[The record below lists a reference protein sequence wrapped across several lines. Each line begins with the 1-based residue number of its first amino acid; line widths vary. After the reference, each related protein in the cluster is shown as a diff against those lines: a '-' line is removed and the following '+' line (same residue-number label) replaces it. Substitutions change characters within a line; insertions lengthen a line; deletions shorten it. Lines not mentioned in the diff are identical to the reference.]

1 MGIGSWFQRKKDQ
14 AVNVV
19 KKVVDKTVDV
29 AVGAVKGVFN
39 IALSPFTG
47 GFDIPDFNVDTTAA
61 IDNTTTVDF
70 TPSNTAIPVCY
81 GKYVERAVKN
91 IFVDTAGDKNQYL
104 YMCGVIGL
112 GMTQDDNYG
121 SRLWNLLI
129 DDQVCDIKTARAV
142 KGYKPGN
149 YTTVFEQGVSV
160 NDTTFPGDG
169 YPRFGGRQLF
179 FGTTALRQPPTY
191 EVKTGTFK
199 NRVRF
204 QLFDG
209 SDSQPASDLLKESPR
224 WNDDHRLR
232 GVQYIA
238 LRFEWNNDEI
248 TDENGDNLTNPF
260 SSLPRVVVMAP
271 GKNVPKLVR
280 EKNADPGY
288 EHDTDTTS
296 TGVVATMPAPADYSV
311 TFASGAYSH
320 TATRQ
325 DGYDVSGNPVEILL
339 DYMLNDRYGAGIP
352 LSKIDQN
359 SFINAAVAC
368 GRLRAENSTA
378 GSNFATNNY
387 QLIYEGVL
395 SIKHFPNLRLRRN
408 VGIDELGDGKLLYPN
423 SVYYR
428 QFVIDTGMT
437 HLQNINRILTSMGG
451 IMPFVNGKFKL
462 TIENAGTPDNSYD
475 IPSDSDLKASHTMTF
490 NDDNIIDGIS
500 FNGGALE
507 NTFNQ
512 IKVNFTDIEE
522 RSQNNSVVW
531 PPKTDAQYKLFR
543 KEDND
548 QDLVGN
554 VTNAGIVNA
563 AHATHYAKVLV
574 AKSRRQ
580 QSISFKTTE
589 SATDLTAGDL
599 IRVTSTTLNFDH
611 MFRITNMTMNQDG
624 DIEITA
630 IRHYPNNYD
639 FDDVNL
645 FDNMISFNR
654 FVTNKLRKRPVI
666 NTVRNRFRQP
676 QGLLVRSKAT
686 PGLVFSKTNR
696 SDLLVTWK
704 DGNINA
710 NNNQY
715 EVQVKKNTDANA
727 QFVSLGTTR
736 NQEFTVTTEFFV
748 AGQKLTIRVR
758 AINQNGD
765 RSSFASTSVSSK
777 SYFGGEFEDNVFP
790 FPKNYMDGAISTLSS
805 GGGAGTTVTTP
816 VTIKRN
822 DTGEI

>member
-1 MGIGSWFQRKKDQ
+1 MGIGSWFQKKKDQ

-19 KKVVDKTVDV
+19 KKTIDKTIDV

-61 IDNTTTVDF
+61 INQATTVDF

-91 IFVDTAGDKNQYL
+91 VFIDTAGDKNQYL

-112 GMTQDDNYG
+112 GLTQDDNYG

-129 DDQVCDIKTARAV
+129 DDQVCDIKTAMVVANDNL
-142 KGYKPGN
+142 PGI
-149 YTTVFEQGVSV
+149 YTTRNTTESVSSAKIRQ
-160 NDTTFPGDG
+160 DG
-169 YPRFGGRQLF
+169 YPRFGGMGINRNF
-179 FGTTALRQPPTY
+179 TRQPPIY

-209 SDSQPASDLLKESPR
+209 SDIQPASELLKESPR

-232 GVQYIA
+232 GIQYIA

-260 SSLPRVVVMAP
+260 SGLPRVVVMAP

-280 EKNADPGY
+280 EKNSDPGY
-288 EHDTDTTS
+288 EHDTDTSTTS
-296 TGVVATMPAPADYSV
+296 DVATMPTPADYSV

-339 DYMLNDRYGAGIP
+339 DYMLNDRWGAGIP

-368 GRLRAENSTA
+368 GRLRSENSIA

-387 QLIYEGVL
+387 QSIYDGVGT
-395 SIKHFPNLRLRRN
+395 IQHYPNLVFRRN
-408 VGIDELGDGKLLYPN
+408 VGIDEIGDGKLLYPN

-462 TIENAGTPDNSYD
+462 TIENAGTPDNSYH

-490 NDDNIIDGIS
+490 TDDNIIGGIS

-531 PPKTDAQYKLFR
+531 PPKTDAQYSKFL

-548 QDLVGN
+548 QALVGN

-630 IRHYPNNYD
+630 FRHYGDNYD
-639 FDDVNL
+639 FDDINL
-645 FDNMISFNR
+645 FDNQISFNR
-654 FVTNKLRKRPVI
+654 FITSKLRKRPVI

-686 PGLVFSKTNR
+686 PGLVLGKGNR

-704 DGNINA
+704 DGNINS

-715 EVQVKKNTDANA
+715 EVQVKKNTDANQ

-736 NQEFTVTTEFFV
+736 NQEFTISTEFFV
-748 AGQKLTIRVR
+748 PGQKLTVRVS
-758 AINQNGD
+758 AENWQGA
-765 RSSFASTSVSSK
+765 RSSFASTTVSTK
-777 SYFGGEFEDNVFP
+777 AYFGGEFEDNVFP
-790 FPKNYMDGAISTLSS
+790 FPKNYMDGSLSGISS
-805 GGGAGTTVTTP
+805 GGGAGTNVTTP
-816 VTIKRN
+816 DTIQRN

>member
-1 MGIGSWFQRKKDQ
+1 MGIGSWFQKTKDK

-19 KKVVDKTVDV
+19 KKTIDTVVGV
-29 AVGAVKGVFN
+29 VKGVVN
-39 IALSPFTG
+39 LVTGPFTG
-47 GFDIPDFNVDTTAA
+47 GFDIPDLYNDAMQSSA
-61 IDNTTTVDF
+61 IDQATTVDF
-70 TPSNTAIPVCY
+70 NPSNKAIPVCY
-81 GKYVERAVKN
+81 GKFVERAVKN

-121 SRLWNLLI
+121 SRLWNLII
-129 DDQVCDIKTARAV
+129 DDQVCDIKTARSV
-142 KGYKPGN
+142 KGYKPAH
-149 YTTVFEQGVSV
+149 YTTIFEQGVSV

-169 YPRFGGRQLF
+169 YPRFGGRQI
-179 FGTTALRQPPTY
+179 FGNRTPALRQPPTY

-232 GVQYIA
+232 GIQYIA
-238 LRFEWNNDEI
+238 LRFEWTNDEI

-260 SSLPRVVVMAP
+260 SGLPRVVVMAP

-280 EKNADPGY
+280 EKNSDPGY

-296 TGVVATMPAPADYSV
+296 TGVVATMPAPADWSV

-325 DGYDVSGNPVEILL
+325 NGYDVSGNPVEILL

-368 GRLRAENSTA
+368 GRLRSENSIA

-387 QLIYEGVL
+387 QLIYDGVGT
-395 SIKHFPNLRLRRN
+395 IQHYPNLVFRRN
-408 VGIDELGDGKLLYPN
+408 VGIEAVGDGRLTYPN

-428 QFVIDTGMT
+428 QFVIDTGRT
-437 HLQNINRILTSMGG
+437 HLENINRILTSMGG

-490 NDDNIIDGIS
+490 TDDNIIDGIT
-500 FNGGALE
+500 FTGGALD

-512 IKVNFTDIEE
+512 IKVNYTDIEE
-522 RSQNNSVVW
+522 RSQNNSVIW
-531 PPKTDAQYKLFR
+531 PPKTDSQYSLFKR
-543 KEDND
+543 EDND
-548 QDLVGN
+548 IDLIGN

-589 SATDLTAGDL
+589 SASDLTAGDL
-599 IRVTSTTLNFDH
+599 IRVTSTTLLFDH
-611 MFRITNMTMNQDG
+611 MFRITTITLNQDG
-624 DIEITA
+624 DIEISA
-630 IRHYPNNYD
+630 FRHYPENYD

-645 FDNMISFNR
+645 FDNQISFNR
-654 FVTNKLRKRPVI
+654 FVVNKIRKRNAINPVF
-666 NTVRNRFRQP
+666 NRFRQP

-686 PGLVFSKTNR
+686 PGLVLGKGNR

-715 EVQVKKNTDANA
+715 EVQVKKNTDANE

-736 NQEFTVTTEFFV
+736 NQEFTVSTEFFV
-748 AGQKLTIRVR
+748 PGQKLTVRVR
-758 AINQNGD
+758 ATNWRGD
-765 RSSFASTSVSSK
+765 ISAFASTTVSTK
-777 SYFGGEFEDNVFP
+777 AYFGGEFEDNVFP
-790 FPKNYMDGAISTLSS
+790 FPKNYMDGSLSSISS
-805 GGGAGTTVTTP
+805 GGGAGTNVTTP
-816 VTIKRN
+816 DTIQRN